1 VRGIPSSAGDLTE
14 EWLSEALDTVVRSV
28 TVEAIGSGQTSST
41 CRLSI
46 EADGCPRTLVAK
58 FAAGD
63 EESRRRVATAH
74 RNEVG
79 FYRELAPTLDVRT
92 PTCFFATINAEA
104 TSFALLLEDL
114 APRLPGRQ
122 TDGCSLA
129 QATQAVRNLAR
140 FHASRWNDTSLR
152 DVGFLLPLTKERAT
166 LLTDITRFA
175 TDQFVAR
182 YAEQLNADEITTLRQ
197 VADNLLQ
204 WQLGHPNPYS
214 LVHGD
219 YRLDNLML
227 DPAGGDVVVVDW
239 QTVSVALPA
248 RDLAYFVSLSL
259 PIERRRAE
267 EDRLITSYLDQ
278 LRVNGVTD
286 YPASSCAS
294 DYRSGQLHGPM
305 ITVLGSLTSSGPRT
319 KAGDEMFLSMARR
332 SCAAVQDHQSLST
345 L

>member
-1 VRGIPSSAGDLTE
+1 VRAIPSSAGDLTE
-14 EWLSEALDTVVRSV
+14 DWLSEALDTVVRSV
-28 TVEAIGSGQTSST
+28 TVEPIGSGQTSST

-46 EADGCPRTLVAK
+46 DADCCPRTLVAK

-92 PTCFFATINAEA
+92 PSCFFATISPDA
-104 TSFALLLEDL
+104 TSFTLLLEDL
-114 APRLPGRQ
+114 SPRLPGRQ
-122 TDGCSLA
+122 ADGCSSS

-140 FHASRWNDTSLR
+140 FHASRWNDTSLG
-152 DVGFLLPLTKERAT
+152 DVGFLLPLTEERAT
-166 LLTDITRFA
+166 LLADITRFA

-182 YAEQLNADEITTLRQ
+182 YADQLNADEVATLRQ
-197 VADNLLQ
+197 VAANLLR
-204 WQLGHPNPYS
+204 WQLGHPEPYS

-219 YRLDNLML
+219 YRLDNLMF
-227 DPAGGDVVVVDW
+227 DPAGGDVVAVDW

-267 EDRLITSYLDQ
+267 EERLITTYFDE
-278 LRVNGVTD
+278 LRANGVTD
-286 YPASSCAS
+286 YPPSSCAA

-319 KAGDEMFLSMARR
+319 EAGDEMFLSMARR
-332 SCAAVQDHQSLST
+332 SCAAVQDHQSLGA